1 MAVAINDL
9 EERGRQ
15 FRFAIDENFQRQ
27 KRERSLKP
35 FPFINNMRYFIV
47 TYIAVGR
54 SFDEAETI
62 LITAGFN
69 AHMRP
74 ASNIVGTRED
84 KYDVIATLLLARGFP
99 SITLLVVAMR
109 PNPQATIPLSTKC
122 SQISLSSIRE
132 ENTAGRRG
140 ACRVAVD
147 AGLRL
152 DRSPKSAG
160 IFLSQAAMLVNEHD
174 RNPL

>member
-47 TYIAVGR
+47 TYIAVER

-99 SITLLVVAMR
+99 SITLLVVAMH
-109 PNPQATIPLSTKC
+109 P
-122 SQISLSSIRE
+122 IR
-132 ENTAGRRG
+132 RRLYR
-140 ACRVAVD
+140 CQPSVRRYHCQVSVRRI
-147 AGLRL
+147 RL
-152 DRSPKSAG
+152 
-160 IFLSQAAMLVNEHD
+160 AAEAHAA
-174 RNPL
+174 